1 MAFEYSIAK
10 RYLRIKK
17 TGSFISVIGIFLGV
31 SCLIIT
37 LSILNGFGNLVK
49 DMFIDFDSH
58 IRITANNVDG
68 MKNWKDIESD
78 IRNTDRVT
86 GVSPFILSKGIL
98 STEFGESGGFI
109 KGIDIKTIDEIN
121 NIKNSIVYSSEN
133 YLDDESEKDGE
144 LPGII
149 MSRVL
154 ADKLM
159 LGLEDTVLVMGSRTK
174 GGIYSLPEIMKFKLE
189 GYFSIKL
196 TQYDNYALISL
207 RNAQKLFLFGE
218 NISGLE
224 IKTQERKYIDE
235 TAEKIRKSLPEGFI
249 VKTWY
254 ELHKTLFSSMKIE
267 RLAAEIVLSL
277 IILVAAFNIIG
288 SLIMLVMDKRR
299 EIGILKSMGANSVS
313 IMKIFM
319 LKGGII
325 ASVGIFTGGTAGFL
339 MCLLQEKYRFFPLPT
354 DTYVIDYLPVDI
366 QMTDMITVLFI
377 AVIICFSST
386 IYPAW
391 KAAQLNP
398 VEAIRYE

>member
-1 MAFEYSIAK
+1 MKYEFSIAR
-10 RYLRIKK
+10 RYLKIKR
-17 TGSFISVIGIFLGV
+17 TGSYISIIGIFLGV

-49 DMFIDFDSH
+49 EMFIDFDSH
-58 IRITANNVDG
+58 IRITTNNTQG
-68 MKNWKDIESD
+68 MENWREIENK
-78 IRNTDRVT
+78 IRNINKVT
-86 GVSPFILSKGIL
+86 GVSPFILGKGIL
-98 STEFGESGGFI
+98 SSEFGEKGAFI
-109 KGIDIKTIDEIN
+109 KGVDIKTIDEIN
-121 NIKNSIVYSSEN
+121 NIKKNIVYSTKN
-133 YLDDESEKDGE
+133 YLDDNSKEKDK
-144 LPGII
+144 LPGILL
-149 MSRVL
+149 SRLL

-174 GGIYSLPEIMKFKLE
+174 GGIYSMPELMKFKVE

-207 RNAQKLFLFGE
+207 NSAQKLFLFE
-218 NISGLE
+218 QNISGLE
-224 IKTQERKYIDE
+224 VKTESEKYINP
-235 TAEKIRKSLPEGFI
+235 AVLKIRESLSENFI
-249 VKTWY
+249 TKTWY
-254 ELHKTLFSSMKIE
+254 DLHKTLFSSMKIE

-288 SLIMLVMDKRR
+288 TLIMLVMEKKR
-299 EIGILKSMGANSVS
+299 EIGILKSMGANSKS

-325 ASVGIFTGGTAGFL
+325 SSIGICAGGMVGFL
-339 MCLLQEKYRFFPLPT
+339 LCWIQERFRFFPLPT

-366 QMTDMITVLFI
+366 QVTDLISVLLI
-377 AVIICFSST
+377 AIFICFLST
-386 IYPAW
+386 IYPAY

>member
-1 MAFEYSIAK
+1 MKFEFLIAK
-10 RYLRIKK
+10 RYLKIKR
-17 TGSFISVIGIFLGV
+17 TGNYISVIGIFLGV

-49 DMFIDFDSH
+49 EMFIDFDSH
-58 IRITANNVDG
+58 IRITTNKTQG
-68 MKNWKDIESD
+68 MENWKEIGDK
-78 IRNTDRVT
+78 IRNINKVT
-86 GVSPFILSKGIL
+86 GVSPFILGKGSL
-98 STEFGESGGFI
+98 SSEFGEKGAFI
-109 KGIDIKTIDEIN
+109 KGVDIKTIDEIN
-121 NIKNSIVYSSEN
+121 NIKNNIVYNTEN
-133 YLDDESEKDGE
+133 YLDDNSKEKDE
-144 LPGII
+144 LPGIVL
-149 MSRVL
+149 SRLL

-174 GGIYSLPEIMKFKLE
+174 GGIYSMPEIMKFKVE

-207 RNAQKLFLFGE
+207 NSAQKLFLFE
-218 NISGLE
+218 QNISGLE
-224 IKTQERKYIDE
+224 IKTEGRKYIDPTVLRIKE
-235 TAEKIRKSLPEGFI
+235 SLSENFI

-267 RLAAEIVLSL
+267 RLATEIVLSL

-288 SLIMLVMDKRR
+288 TLIMLVMEKKR
-299 EIGILKSMGANSVS
+299 EIGILKSMGANSKS

-325 ASVGIFTGGTAGFL
+325 SSIGICSGGTVGFL
-339 MCLLQEKYRFFPLPT
+339 LCWIQERFRLFPLPT

-366 QMTDMITVLFI
+366 QITDVISILLI
-377 AVIICFSST
+377 AIFICFLST
-386 IYPAW
+386 IYPAR

-398 VEAIRYE
+398 VEAIGYE